1 MMRPLNLLL
10 CTALC
15 IALPACAQ
23 SGTDTATRARIGE
36 RQLALKEHDGRCALV
51 EPGQAGL
58 DLQLKWPCQF
68 HLDRE
73 GGLRTRQVGENSVLL
88 VESSEK
94 VPDSQDCRTE
104 IQAVRTHGNGL
115 EASKAVSRVAAC
127 PPFQWD
133 DKVFIGLFE
142 TLP

>member
-1 MMRPLNLLL
+1 MMRPIHALL

-23 SGTDTATRARIGE
+23 SGADTATQARFGE
-36 RQLALKEHDGRCALV
+36 RQLALQEREGRCALV
-51 EPGQAGL
+51 EPGQANL

-68 HLDRE
+68 HLDQE
-73 GGLRTRQVGENSVLL
+73 GGLRTRQVGDNRVLL

-104 IQAVRTHGNGL
+104 IQAIRAHGNGL
-115 EASKAVSRVAAC
+115 EASRAVSRVAAC

-133 DKVFIGLFE
+133 EKVFIGLFE
-142 TLP
+142 SRP

>member
-1 MMRPLNLLL
+1 MTHPLNALL

-23 SGTDTATRARIGE
+23 SGADTATQASLGE

-58 DLQLKWPCQF
+58 DLQLKWPCRF

-73 GGLRTRQVGENSVLL
+73 GGLRTRQVGENRVLL

-94 VPDSQDCRTE
+94 LPDSQDCRTE
-104 IQAVRTHGNGL
+104 IQAVRTHGNSL

-133 DKVFIGLFE
+133 EKVFIGLFE
-142 TLP
+142 SRP

>member
-1 MMRPLNLLL
+1 MTRPLGTLL

-23 SGTDTATRARIGE
+23 SGADTATQVRFGE
-36 RQLALKEHDGRCALV
+36 RQLALKEHDGRCALE
-51 EPGQAGL
+51 EPGQASL
-58 DLQLKWPCQF
+58 ALQLKWPCRF
-68 HLDRE
+68 HLDAE
-73 GGLRTRQVGENSVLL
+73 GGLRTRQVGETRVLL

-104 IQAVRTHGNGL
+104 IQAVRTLGNGL
-115 EASKAVSRVAAC
+115 QPSTAVSRVAAC

-133 DKVFIGLFE
+133 EKVFIGLFE
-142 TLP
+142 SRP

>member
-1 MMRPLNLLL
+1 MMRPHHALL

-23 SGTDTATRARIGE
+23 SDADSATRARFGE
-36 RQLALKEHDGRCALV
+36 RQLALQEHGGRCALV
-51 EPGQAGL
+51 ESGQDSL

-68 HLDRE
+68 HLDRD
-73 GGLRTRQVGENSVLL
+73 GGLRTRQVGENRVLL

-104 IQAVRTHGNGL
+104 IQAVRTLGNGL
-115 EASKAVSRVAAC
+115 EPSTAVSRVAAC

-133 DKVFIGLFE
+133 EKVFIGLFE
-142 TLP
+142 SRP

>member
-1 MMRPLNLLL
+1 MTRALNALLYS
-10 CTALC
+10 ALC

-23 SGTDTATRARIGE
+23 TSADTATEARLGE
-36 RQLALKEHDGRCALV
+36 RQLTLEEHDGRCALV
-51 EPGQAGL
+51 EPGQADL

-68 HLDRE
+68 HRDRE
-73 GGLRTRQVGENSVLL
+73 GGLRTLQVGENRVLL

-104 IQAVRTHGNGL
+104 IQAVRTLGTGL
-115 EASKAVSRVAAC
+115 EPSEAVSRVAAC
-127 PPFQWD
+127 PPIQWD

-142 TLP
+142 SRP